1 MTPMK
6 KTTLLLPLCI
16 AFTLTGFA
24 QDPAK
29 KPEPAPAPKPAEQVA
44 KPKPAERPKDDAMT
58 AKDAA
63 IIAIDKF
70 IATNA
75 TTKSDKW
82 RTTLPLPPK
91 QTFAKDALYEW
102 HMKTNK
108 GEITIH
114 LLAETAPMHVSSTL
128 YLARLGF
135 YDGLKFHRVLK
146 GFMAQGGCPLGNGM
160 GGPGYKYAGEFE
172 GKVSHDKPGL
182 LSMANAGPGTDG
194 SQFFLTFVPTQYLD
208 GKHTVFGEVTAGMDV
223 VKALEACGAAGGAG
237 TPSEPLSIEMSWI
250 VVKPAPV
257 PAPAKPAEEPKKG
270 EGK

>member
-1 MTPMK
+1 
-6 KTTLLLPLCI
+6 
-16 AFTLTGFA
+16 
-24 QDPAK
+24 
-29 KPEPAPAPKPAEQVA
+29 
-44 KPKPAERPKDDAMT
+44 
-58 AKDAA
+58 
-63 IIAIDKF
+63 
-70 IATNA
+70 
-75 TTKSDKW
+75 
-82 RTTLPLPPK
+82 
-91 QTFAKDALYEW
+91 
-102 HMKTNK
+102 MKTNK
-108 GEITIH
+108 GEVTIH
-114 LLAETAPMHVSSTL
+114 LLAATAPMHVSSTL

-223 VKALEACGAAGGAG
+223 VKTLEACGAAGGAG